1 MSTWSVCWR
10 AWQTVVAALIG
21 LRALAGCSWNS
32 HGDAVA
38 HPNTTSA
45 PTSTTST
52 VSPSIST
59 TTPTAAV
66 LAAYRA
72 GWSASLHMGSR
83 EEVLVVAQPL
93 GAGPVPGP
101 SHGYP

>member
-1 MSTWSVCWR
+1 MSHGRC
-10 AWQTVVAALIG
+10 AGGATVVAALIG
-21 LRALAGCSWNS
+21 LRVLAGCSNS

-38 HPNTTSA
+38 HPTTTSA

-83 EEVLVVAQPL
+83 EEVSPRPHRS
-93 GAGPVPGP
+93 GPGRR
-101 SHGYP
+101 SRRS